1 MDKTETNP
9 DSKETAKDSIDDYM
23 ETLVKSKPTG
33 FSNSEVCYNDNERHL
48 EEFYDILKKN
58 KEKNETETNLYAK
71 EKDQEINIA
80 KTIKPSLTQNDL
92 STKDYVKNIYIP
104 DEEVDSMS
112 LEECVNFK
120 KRFNIET
127 FGTRVPKP
135 ISSFIHISK
144 SIPPTILNR
153 IEKMGFYEPTPV
165 QSQVIPCI
173 LQGRNT
179 IILSETGSGKTISY
193 LIPIVVKVL
202 DLIKQWKS
210 VSGKKNVYALILTLT
225 RELCNQ
231 VYGLVQKLCKG
242 INLRITLITT
252 GVDKTEMFR
261 SVHNGCEIAICT
273 PQRLVD
279 MIASKGINL
288 SETKFFVL
296 DEADKMFTKEYESKV
311 ISILNL
317 LRDDTLMVLVSAS
330 TTDEIYKKIKSL
342 VRNTITVKVGLS
354 DVINL
359 ENIQLKFLTAFSHNF
374 LAQKNTWLED
384 NLPSL
389 ESQSQVIIFCNSRE
403 VVEQLYS
410 FLYSCYKSSCKL
422 YGDMLPT
429 ERHSTIS
436 SFKKGSYRTL
446 IATDLVCRGLDIP
459 AVGVVINYDTPR
471 HFHTFL
477 HRVGR
482 CARGN
487 SKGTSYTFFTKNDN
501 KMAAY
506 ILNYLET
513 ESKKRKIKINTSKNP
528 NSDDYITIPE
538 HLKALAMT
546 FGPYKRSKQLG
557 MDFIEYMSKGTLLKQ
572 NSIRGKRGLEMN
584 KTNEFVTSKF
594 SKTSRNDFTSSG
606 YNEQEN
612 IGKEY
617 TPNDEI
623 SSSDED

>member
-1 MDKTETNP
+1 
-9 DSKETAKDSIDDYM
+9 
-23 ETLVKSKPTG
+23 
-33 FSNSEVCYNDNERHL
+33 
-48 EEFYDILKKN
+48 
-58 KEKNETETNLYAK
+58 
-71 EKDQEINIA
+71 
-80 KTIKPSLTQNDL
+80 
-92 STKDYVKNIYIP
+92 
-104 DEEVDSMS
+104 MS

-135 ISSFIHISK
+135 ISSFIHLSK
-144 SIPPTILNR
+144 SIPTTILNR

-231 VYGLVQKLCKG
+231 VYSLLQKLCKG
-242 INLRITLITT
+242 INLRITLITA

-261 SVHNGCEIAICT
+261 SVYNGCEIAICT

-279 MIASKGINL
+279 MISSKGINL
-288 SETKFFVL
+288 SESKFFVL

-359 ENIQLKFLTAFSHNF
+359 ENIQLKFLTFFSHNF

-384 NLPSL
+384 NLPAL

-403 VVEQLYS
+403 TVEQLYS
-410 FLYSCYKSSCKL
+410 FLYSAYKSCCKL

-429 ERHSTIS
+429 ERHGTIS
-436 SFKKGSYRTL
+436 FFKKGNYRTL

-482 CARGN
+482 CARGS

-506 ILNYLET
+506 ILNYLEN
-513 ESKKRKIKINTSKNP
+513 ESKKSKIKINTTEDP
-528 NSDDYITIPE
+528 NSTGYITIPE

-572 NSIRGKRGLEMN
+572 NSNRGKRPLEVN
-584 KTNEFVTSKF
+584 KTSAFVTSKF
-594 SKTSRNDFTSSG
+594 SKTSTHDFTIIG
-606 YNEQEN
+606 YSEEEN

-617 TPNDEI
+617 TANDEI
-623 SSSDED
+623 SSSDEE